1 MLFWNRICW
10 VKQILIFMLTKK
22 MLVFLDKTHPRQVKY
37 KKPQIFS
44 VFWPSLFRWIFRHG
58 KFTIFGKSRYKNKM
72 SNLFI
77 PSWTISSQTK
87 FWSAK
92 DGLMC
97 ILGTWKLKF
106 GRNGFEKSAFNS
118 SVSRYSVCNRP
129 PMVLCIQDKSCYFVF
144 FVCHVYHVSV
154 LRRMFVQK
162 QRRHSTRTSPSP

>member
-1 MLFWNRICW
+1 MVISISLF
-10 VKQILIFMLTKK
+10 KFLIFYLLEIRNRKF
-22 MLVFLDKTHPRQVKY
+22 FLFFGPHFLGEFFAMVNSQFLEKVGIKIKCR
-37 KKPQIFS
+37 IF
-44 VFWPSLFRWIFRHG
+44 L
-58 KFTIFGKSRYKNKM
+58 Y
-72 SNLFI
+72 L
-77 PSWTISSQTK
+77 SWTVSSQTK